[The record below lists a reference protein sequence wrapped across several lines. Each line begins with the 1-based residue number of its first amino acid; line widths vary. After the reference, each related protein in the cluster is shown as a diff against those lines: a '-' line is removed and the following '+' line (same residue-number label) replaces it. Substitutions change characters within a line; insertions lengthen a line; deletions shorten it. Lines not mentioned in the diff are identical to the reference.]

1 MTCDFCDC
9 VIPSDG
15 DMYIYLNNFEKIF
28 CCDDCMIEWLFAN
41 DIAEWDVNLGE
52 IYE

>member
-15 DMYIYLNNFEKIF
+15 DMYICLIDFEKIF
-28 CCDDCMIEWLFAN
+28 CCDDCMVDWLFTN
-41 DIAEWDVNLGE
+41 DIAE
-52 IYE
+52 

>member
-15 DMYIYLNNFEKIF
+15 DMYIYLDNFEKNF
-28 CCDDCMIEWLFAN
+28 CCDDCMVDWLFAN
-41 DIAEWDVNLGE
+41 NIAEWEINLGE
-52 IYE
+52 DD